1 MKTTIFAASAALLA
15 LSACSQPNQ
24 DAAES
29 AANAAAAQNELVAA
43 TVDMPPPIKT
53 QKVYRCASGDVIYVG
68 FAEGDTQAQ
77 LREGSNSAPATTLKA
92 AKAGDPFEGESG
104 YALTG
109 TGDSVSI
116 TRPGK
121 PAETCKA

>member
-1 MKTTIFAASAALLA
+1 MKKSLFAASAALLV

-24 DAAES
+24 DAAEN
-29 AANAAAAQNELVAA
+29 AANAAVAANELAAA
-43 TVDMPPPIKT
+43 TVDMPPPIKS

-77 LREGSNSAPATTLKA
+77 LREGSNSAPATSLKA
-92 AKAGDPFEGESG
+92 AKAGDPFNGEGGYSLVGSG
-104 YALTG
+104 N
-109 TGDSVSI
+109 SVSI

-121 PAETCKA
+121 STETCKA